1 MNQTSKPKVWS
12 ILMHTFKMFC
22 KIWFLYVRAVF
33 HIALQQMAN
42 NNITSHF
49 YSYISMNCIWN
60 EYHWK
65 YFKWLTSN
73 CFFLVKIYLQI
84 VLHQPPKLVSKFNA
98 ADLNFLDFLFLI
110 IALYM
115 TIWISWW
122 IYFGTFCYTL
132 KLLERMS
139 MCSICASMASI

>member
-1 MNQTSKPKVWS
+1 
-12 ILMHTFKMFC
+12 MHTFKKFW
-22 KIWFLYVRAVF
+22 KIWLLYVRAVF
-33 HIALQQMAN
+33 HSALQQMAN
-42 NNITSHF
+42 NNITSPF

-84 VLHQPPKLVSKFNA
+84 VLHQSPKLVSKFNA
-98 ADLNFLDFLFLI
+98 ADLNFLDFLFVTV
-110 IALYM
+110 ALYM
-115 TIWISWW
+115 ISWW

>member
-1 MNQTSKPKVWS
+1 MNQTCNSKVKS

-33 HIALQQMAN
+33 HSTLQQMAN
-42 NNITSHF
+42 YNIRSPF

-84 VLHQPPKLVSKFNA
+84 VLHQSPKLVSKFNA
-98 ADLNFLDFLFLI
+98 ADLNFLDFLFVI

-115 TIWISWW
+115 ISWW
-122 IYFGTFCYTL
+122 IYFGRFCHTL